1 MTAPAIGPAP
11 PTRDEPAP
19 PGGAGLVGSH
29 QGGVD
34 AEHSVTDD
42 IVRMRVIALA
52 INDPSLAAEQLACA
66 LHGRARAITYLR
78 EMIGGLV
85 R

>member
-1 MTAPAIGPAP
+1 
-11 PTRDEPAP
+11 
-19 PGGAGLVGSH
+19 
-29 QGGVD
+29 VD